1 MITSNPLT
9 TEELAL
15 ILDGDQTQ
23 TMYVYQDNI
32 PAELDVLKTN
42 CVEIDPQDANIKML
56 IARMYKTVTDGDR
69 AGVGIAAPQVGLN
82 RRLFLVKR
90 FDKAN
95 EPFEF
100 FINPQIIWYSSLLQQ
115 GEEGCLSIE
124 NRYDTVYRSLAV
136 QITYFD
142 LEGNHYQ
149 EVVEGYTAVI
159 MQHEYDHLNGVLF
172 TDRIEEQ
179 LNCQYEDATL
189 ETPLVYEV

>member
-1 MITSNPLT
+1 MTVSNSLT

-15 ILDGDQTQ
+15 IFEGDQTQ
-23 TMYVYQDNI
+23 PMYVYQDTV
-32 PAELDVLKTN
+32 PAELQVLKSN
-42 CVEIDPQDANIKML
+42 CIAIDPQDANVKML
-56 IARMYKTVTDGDR
+56 IARMFKTVTDGDR

-100 FINPQIIWYSSLLQQ
+100 FINPQITWYSAVLQQ

-124 NRYDTVYRSLAV
+124 DRYDAVYRSLAV

-159 MQHEYDHLNGVLF
+159 IQHEYDHLNGILF

-179 LNCQYEDATL
+179 EQRKYEDATL

>member
-1 MITSNPLT
+1 MIVSHSLT
-9 TEELAL
+9 QDEVAL
-15 ILDGDQTQ
+15 LSEGDQSQ
-23 TMYVYQDNI
+23 PMYVYQDTV
-32 PAELDVLKTN
+32 PAELEVLKTN
-42 CVEIDPQDANIKML
+42 CSEIDPQDENVKVL
-56 IARMYKTVTDGDR
+56 IARLYKTVTDGDR
-69 AGVGIAAPQVGLN
+69 AGVGIAAPQIGIN

-90 FDKAN
+90 FDKVN

-124 NRYDTVYRSLAV
+124 NRYDTVYRSMAV
-136 QITYFD
+136 QLTYFD

-159 MQHEYDHLNGVLF
+159 IQHEYDHLNGILF
-172 TDRIEEQ
+172 TDRIDEQ
-179 LNCQYEDATL
+179 RERQYEDATI

>member
-1 MITSNPLT
+1 MIAIPLLT
-9 TEELAL
+9 TEELA
-15 ILDGDQTQ
+15 ILAQGDPSDPL
-23 TMYVYQDNI
+23 YVYQDTV
-32 PAELDVLKTN
+32 PEELRVLQTN
-42 CVEIDPQDANIKML
+42 CTDINPQDPNVQLL
-56 IARMYKTVTDGDR
+56 IARLYKTVTDGDR

-82 RRLFLVKR
+82 RRIFLVKR

-100 FINPQIIWYSSLLQQ
+100 FINPQIIWYSTVLQQ

-124 NRYDTVYRSLAV
+124 DRYDEVYRSLAI
-136 QITYFD
+136 QILYFD
-142 LEGNHYQ
+142 LEGNQYQ

-172 TDRIEEQ
+172 TDRIREQ
-179 LNCQYEDATL
+179 AQRKYVDATA